1 MMNKYEAIVIGVS
14 FGGMH
19 ALSTIIPNLP
29 KDFSMP
35 IIIVQHQMSGK
46 EEMLHTIL
54 DKLSQM
60 EVLEAKQNEKICAKT
75 VYIAPGGYH
84 LLIETNKTFS
94 LSVDLPVNHSI
105 PSIDVLFDSA
115 AQTYKSKLIGI
126 ILTGANNDGSLGLK
140 KIRDYGGLAI
150 VENPKTAQVNIM
162 PQNALDIAGADFVLT
177 LDEIKKYL
185 VENDYEK

>member
-19 ALSTIIPNLP
+19 ALSTIIPDLS

-46 EEMLHTIL
+46 VEMLHTIL
-54 DKLSQM
+54 DKLSHM
-60 EVLEAKQNEKICAKT
+60 EVLEAKQNEKVCSKT

-94 LSVDLPVNHSI
+94 LSVDLPVNYSI

-162 PQNALDIAGADFVLT
+162 PQSALDIAGADFILT
-177 LDEIKKYL
+177 LAEIKKYL
-185 VENDYEK
+185 GENDYGK